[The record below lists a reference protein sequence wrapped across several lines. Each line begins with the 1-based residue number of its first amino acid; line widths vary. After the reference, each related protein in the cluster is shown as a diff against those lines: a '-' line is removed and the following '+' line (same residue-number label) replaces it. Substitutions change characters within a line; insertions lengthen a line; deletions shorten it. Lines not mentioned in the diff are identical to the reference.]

1 MQNVSTSQ
9 RESLEQSSAGQAKI
23 RYIAGVCI
31 HEVTARVRGAVERN
45 IGRSAK
51 RSKIACKLNYKK

>member
-9 RESLEQSSAGQAKI
+9 REGLEQTQTSAGQAKI

-31 HEVTARVRGAVERN
+31 HKVTARVRDAVERN
-45 IGRSAK
+45 IARSAK
-51 RSKIACKLNYKK
+51 RSKIA

>member
-51 RSKIACKLNYKK
+51 RSKIA